1 MEFNVHWNVSLEF
14 DLGKCNPQVCPDC
27 LLCISEASHKVNH
40 LTYKSFSPFKWTLF
54 IEHFWI
60 YRKIDNIVQRIPIH
74 PLHQFLYLLTLLSC
88 PVMRPQSGIPS
99 FLLTPNSVIY
109 HFLKSSMYNTFLINL
124 FLFVPMVSQS
134 QGLISSYLSR
144 SSGYLITPLFPH
156 SLFYCLLSDDSF
168 NTAEVTESWYK
179 HLYGFLL
186 VSPFFPIFSL
196 PSLLPNLSLP
206 FLT

>member
-1 MEFNVHWNVSLEF
+1 MWLGIARVRWLCVQIPSHLELENPNLTPKTPSKHPRTLEDSCCKMGICHLRKSVKATIYDEEF

-60 YRKIDNIVQRIPIH
+60 YRKIDNIVQRIPIY

-109 HFLKSSMYNTFLINL
+109 HFLKSSM
-124 FLFVPMVSQS
+124 
-134 QGLISSYLSR
+134 
-144 SSGYLITPLFPH
+144 
-156 SLFYCLLSDDSF
+156 
-168 NTAEVTESWYK
+168 
-179 HLYGFLL
+179 
-186 VSPFFPIFSL
+186 
-196 PSLLPNLSLP
+196 
-206 FLT
+206 